1 VIADYL
7 DSLTAALSFDRALA
21 RRVREEIEDHLREA
35 AAADPAR
42 DRRAAEARAI
52 SACGDPHSLAAKFAL
67 VALAQRSRRLGVCVI
82 VLTAAV
88 LIAMEARSAWYAAT
102 QWVIG
107 DGVRPIAAFVGS
119 IDRYAFLIS
128 IVAAL
133 ATLVYVGRRDVPTVF
148 DVQYRTYLRR
158 VRALCTAA
166 AAALALSV
174 IADTALTSIR
184 LATTDPSRAFFIP
197 ILLVA
202 FEVACAGA
210 LVVLI
215 YDLAQRTTSAAALP
229 GD

>member
-21 RRVREEIEDHLREA
+21 RRVREEIEDHLHEA

-42 DRRAAEARAI
+42 DRRAAVAHAI
-52 SACGDPHSLAAKFAL
+52 SACGDPHSLAAEFAL
-67 VALAQRSRRLGVCVI
+67 LALAKRSRRLGVSVI
-82 VLTAAV
+82 VLIAAV
-88 LIAMEARSAWYAAT
+88 WVAMKARVAWYVAT

-107 DGVRPIAAFVGS
+107 DGVRPITAFVGS

-128 IVAAL
+128 IGAAL
-133 ATLVYVGRRDVPTVF
+133 ATLVYIGRRNVPIVF
-148 DVQYRTYLRR
+148 DVPYRTYLRR

-166 AAALALSV
+166 AATLAVSV
-174 IADTALTSIR
+174 IADAALTSIR
-184 LATTDPSRAFFIP
+184 LATTDPSWAFFIP
-197 ILLVA
+197 ISLVT
-202 FEVACAGA
+202 FEIACAAA

-215 YDLAQRTTSAAALP
+215 HDLAQRTTSAAALP